1 VVFKFSLEIV
11 NIININI
18 NNINSNIDIINIVVY
33 NIENKE
39 EKMPI
44 APSSCPVCHSTL
56 SIARLHCDS
65 CGTSLEGDFQLG
77 GWAALSPEQL
87 SFVETFVRCE
97 GKLNRME
104 KEIGLSYP
112 TLRNRL
118 QEIIRLL
125 GYEPGATDVSEE
137 DRRRVLEDVAAGRM
151 SAQEA
156 LQHLQGR

>member
-1 VVFKFSLEIV
+1 M
-11 NIININI
+11 
-18 NNINSNIDIINIVVY
+18 Y
-33 NIENKE
+33 NIENTE
-39 EKMPI
+39 EKMPT
-44 APSSCPVCHSTL
+44 APSSCPICHSTL
-56 SIARLHCDS
+56 SIARLHCNS

-77 GWAALSPEQL
+77 GWTALSPEQL

-125 GYEPGATDVSEE
+125 GYEPGPPE
-137 DRRRVLEDVAAGRM
+137 VLEEVAAGRM

-156 LQHLQGR
+156 VGHLQNRPGG